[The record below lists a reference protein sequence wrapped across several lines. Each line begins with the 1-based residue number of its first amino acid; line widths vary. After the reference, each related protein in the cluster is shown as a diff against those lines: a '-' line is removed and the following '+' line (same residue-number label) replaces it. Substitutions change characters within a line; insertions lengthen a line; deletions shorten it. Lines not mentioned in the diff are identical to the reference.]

1 MEIYFI
7 KEILAKSD
15 IFINKKVRING
26 WVRSFRNNKFIMI
39 NDGSTVNDIQIV
51 INSKQLPENIFKNIT
66 VGVALTIYGIIVKSK
81 GNKQQIEVLCES
93 IKTYQKVTKN
103 KIQDTIL
110 QPKFHSMVTL
120 REQAHLRFRTKLF
133 SSIIR
138 IRHHLSF
145 LVHYYF
151 YNQCFFFIQTPI
163 ITNLDSEGTGKM
175 FRVTSFD
182 LNNIQKYGGKI
193 DENKDFFGRFTY
205 LTVSGQLEG
214 ETAAMALGKIYTF
227 GPIFRAEN
235 SNTYRHLSEFWM
247 VEPEMAFY
255 DLIDTM
261 VLVEEFIKYL
271 FYNILDKCSH
281 DLEFLM
287 TKNSNILDR
296 LYLIINNP
304 FIKISYSQAMEILQ
318 TIYNNR
324 YGKLKNNIIEWGDD
338 IQSEHERSLIDYF
351 KAPIILFDYP
361 EKIKAFYMRLNENE
375 KTVRSMD
382 VLFPEIGEIIG
393 GSQREERYDYLVNRM
408 DYLGINKKK
417 LFWYLDTRIFG
428 SVIHSGFGL
437 GFDRLVQFITG
448 MNNIRDVIPYPRT
461 PKNYVF

>member
-1 MEIYFI
+1 MKIDVI
-7 KEILAKSD
+7 KEIIELSN
-15 IFINKKVRING
+15 IIVNKKVIING

-39 NDGSTVNDIQIV
+39 NDGSSVTDLQIV
-51 INSKQLPENIFKNIT
+51 INYNNLPENILKNIT
-66 VGVALTIYGIIVKSK
+66 VGVALKIYGIIGKSK
-81 GNKQQIEVLCES
+81 GNKQTIEILCSYIE
-93 IKTYQKVTKN
+93 IYQKVYKK
-103 KIQDTIL
+103 KIQETII
-110 QPKFHSMVTL
+110 QTKYHSLNKL

-133 SSIIR
+133 SSIMR

-145 LVHYYF
+145 LVHEFF
-151 YNQCFFFIQTPI
+151 YNKGFFYIQTPI
-163 ITNLDSEGTGKM
+163 ITTFDTEGSGKM

-182 LNNIQKYGGKI
+182 LTNIHQGKI

-247 VEPEMAFY
+247 VEPEIAFY
-255 DLIDTM
+255 DLIETM
-261 VLVEEFIKYL
+261 DLVEEFIKYL

-281 DLEFLM
+281 DLFFLSN
-287 TKNSNILDR
+287 KNTNILDR

-318 TIYNNR
+318 TIYNNKF
-324 YGKLKNNIIEWGDD
+324 GKLKNNIIEWGEDL
-338 IQSEHERSLIDYF
+338 QSEHERSLVDYF
-351 KAPIILFDYP
+351 KSPIILFDYP
-361 EKIKAFYMRLNENE
+361 EQIKAFYMRLNENN

-382 VLFPEIGEIIG
+382 VILPEIGEIIG
-393 GSQREERYDYLVNRM
+393 GSQREDRYDFLVRRM
-408 DYLGINKKK
+408 EHFGIDNKN
-417 LFWYLDTRIFG
+417 LLWYLDTRILG
-428 SVIHSGFGL
+428 SAIHSGFGL

-448 MNNIRDVIPYPRT
+448 MNNIRDVIPYPRI
-461 PKNYVF
+461 PKKAVF